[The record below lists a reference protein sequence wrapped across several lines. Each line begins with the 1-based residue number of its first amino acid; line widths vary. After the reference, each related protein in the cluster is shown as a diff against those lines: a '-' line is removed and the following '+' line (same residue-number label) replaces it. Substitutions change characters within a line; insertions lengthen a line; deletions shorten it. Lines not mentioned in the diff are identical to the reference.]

1 MLLPLPHRAD
11 GFVVEVDGLAV
22 CRPDF
27 GGGGLRLTS
36 AERTA
41 SLGSVRARHDM
52 PHPEPPTSAT
62 AQPVTQIKRPNRG
75 ELK

>member
-27 GGGGLRLTS
+27 GGGGLRL
-36 AERTA
+36 
-41 SLGSVRARHDM
+41 GSVLRAGTARIAFGESAGAAFAIRPP
-52 PHPEPPTSAT
+52 PHS
-62 AQPVTQIKRPNRG
+62 
-75 ELK
+75 